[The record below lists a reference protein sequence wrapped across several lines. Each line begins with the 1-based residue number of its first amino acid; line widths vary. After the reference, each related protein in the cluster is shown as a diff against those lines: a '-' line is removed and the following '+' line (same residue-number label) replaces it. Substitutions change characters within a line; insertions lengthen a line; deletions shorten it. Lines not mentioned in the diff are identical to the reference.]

1 MSTLLVKNARY
12 LVSCDQHDT
21 VYERVNLFVR
31 DQEII
36 SIGPEIF
43 PADQTIDATNMVV
56 YPGLVNTHHH
66 LFQCFTRNLPEV
78 QKMELFP
85 WLVTNYEIWKNLNE
99 EVVHFSGLT
108 AMSEL
113 AKTGTTTIFDHHYLF
128 PNGCGDIIGQ
138 QLRTASEL
146 GVRMV
151 SSRGSMDL
159 SKKDG
164 GLPPDSVVQ
173 TEDEILK
180 DTERLVHVFHDD
192 SRYSMRQIVVSP
204 CSPFT
209 NRPETYKSSAKLARH
224 LGVRIHTHLAETLDE
239 EEFTLNKFGMRPLA
253 YMETLDMVGSDVWYA
268 HGIHFNGEELRLLAQ
283 TQTGVCH
290 CPVSNMKLAS
300 GTCRVPEMLELGV
313 PLGLGVDG
321 SASNDGSNMLEEL
334 RVSYLLH
341 RLKYSA
347 KAPTGY
353 DLLKIAT
360 VGGAK
365 LLGRDDIGHLA
376 PGMAADFFLLN
387 LEQIP
392 LIATQFDPKNLLG
405 TVGFKGNVDYTV
417 INGRIVVERGE
428 LVTVDEKAVV
438 RQANALVK
446 QYLNRSY

>member
-1 MSTLLVKNARY
+1 MSTLLVKNIRY
-12 LVSCDQHDT
+12 LVSCDEHDT

-31 DQEII
+31 DQEIV
-36 SIGPEIF
+36 SIGPEIY
-43 PADQTIDATNMVV
+43 PADQTIDATNMAV

-66 LFQCFTRNLPEV
+66 LYQCFTRNLPEV
-78 QKMELFP
+78 QRMELFP

-99 EVVHFSGLT
+99 EIVHYSGLT
-108 AMSEL
+108 AMGEL
-113 AKTGTTTIFDHHYLF
+113 AKTGTTTVFDHHYLF

-180 DTERLVHVFHDD
+180 DTERLIHVFHDD
-192 SRYSMRQIVVSP
+192 SRFSMRQIVVSP

-209 NRPETYKSSAKLARH
+209 NRPETYQSSAKLARH

-239 EEFTLNKFGMRPLA
+239 EGFTLNKFGMRPLA
-253 YMETLDMVGSDVWYA
+253 YMETLDMIGSDVWYA
-268 HGIHFNGEELRLLAQ
+268 HGIHFNDEELKLLAD

-300 GTCRVPEMLELGV
+300 GICRVPEMLELGV

-353 DLLKIAT
+353 DLLKVAT

-365 LLGRDDIGHLA
+365 LLGRDDIGRLA

-387 LEQIP
+387 LDQIP

-405 TVGFKGNVDYTV
+405 TVGFKGSVDYTI
-417 INGRIVVERGE
+417 INGRVVVERGE
-428 LVTVDEKAVV
+428 LVTVDEKTVV
-438 RQANALVK
+438 QQANALVR
-446 QYLNRSY
+446 QYLNR

>member
-1 MSTLLVKNARY
+1 MSTLLVKNIRY
-12 LVSCDQHDT
+12 LVSCDEHDT

-31 DQEII
+31 DQEIV
-36 SIGPEIF
+36 SIGPEIY
-43 PADQTIDATNMVV
+43 PADQTIDATNMAV

-66 LFQCFTRNLPEV
+66 LYQCFTRNLPEV
-78 QKMELFP
+78 QRMELFP

-99 EVVHFSGLT
+99 EIVHYSGLT
-108 AMSEL
+108 AMGEL
-113 AKTGTTTIFDHHYLF
+113 AKTGTTTVFDHHYLF

-180 DTERLVHVFHDD
+180 DTERLIHVFHDD
-192 SRYSMRQIVVSP
+192 SRFSMRQIVVSP

-209 NRPETYKSSAKLARH
+209 NRPETYQSSAKLARH

-268 HGIHFNGEELRLLAQ
+268 HGIHFNDEELKLLAD

-300 GTCRVPEMLELGV
+300 GICRVPEMLELGV

-353 DLLKIAT
+353 DLLKVAT

-365 LLGRDDIGHLA
+365 LLGRDDIGCLA

-387 LEQIP
+387 LDQIP

-405 TVGFKGNVDYTV
+405 TVGFKGSVDYTI
-417 INGRIVVERGE
+417 INGRVVVERGE
-428 LVTVDEKAVV
+428 LVTVDEKTVV
-438 RQANALVK
+438 QQANALVR
-446 QYLNRSY
+446 QYLNR

>member
-1 MSTLLVKNARY
+1 MSTLLVKNVRY
-12 LVSCDQHDT
+12 LVSCDENDT

-31 DQEII
+31 NQEIV
-36 SIGPEIF
+36 SIGPEVY
-43 PADQTIDATNMVV
+43 PADQTIDASNMVV
-56 YPGLVNTHHH
+56 YPGLINTHHH

-99 EVVHFSGLT
+99 EIVHYSGLT
-108 AMSEL
+108 AMGEL
-113 AKTGTTTIFDHHYLF
+113 AKTGTTTVFDHHYLF
-128 PNGCGDIIGQ
+128 PNDCGDLIGQ

-192 SRYSMRQIVVSP
+192 SRFSMRQIVVSP

-268 HGIHFNGEELRLLAQ
+268 HGIHFNDEELKLLAD

-290 CPVSNMKLAS
+290 CPISNMKLAS
-300 GTCRVPEMLELGV
+300 GICRVPEMLELGV
-313 PLGLGVDG
+313 PLGMGVDG

-353 DLLKIAT
+353 DLLKVAT

-365 LLGRDDIGHLA
+365 LLGRDDIGYLA

-387 LEQIP
+387 LDQIP

-405 TVGFKGNVDYTV
+405 TVGFKGSVDYTV

-428 LVTVDEKAVV
+428 LVTVDEQSVV
-438 RQANALVK
+438 RQANALVR
-446 QYLNRSY
+446 QYLNRS

>member
-1 MSTLLVKNARY
+1 MSTLLVKNVRY
-12 LVSCDQHDT
+12 LVSCDENDT

-31 DQEII
+31 NQEIV
-36 SIGPEIF
+36 SIGPEVY
-43 PADQTIDATNMVV
+43 PADQTIDASNMVV
-56 YPGLVNTHHH
+56 YPGLINTHHH

-99 EVVHFSGLT
+99 EIVHYSGLT
-108 AMSEL
+108 AMGEL
-113 AKTGTTTIFDHHYLF
+113 AKTGTTTVFDHHYLF
-128 PNGCGDIIGQ
+128 PNGCGDLIGQ

-192 SRYSMRQIVVSP
+192 SRFSMRQIVVSP

-268 HGIHFNGEELRLLAQ
+268 HGIHFNDEELKLLAD

-290 CPVSNMKLAS
+290 CPISNMKLAS
-300 GTCRVPEMLELGV
+300 GICRVPEMLELGV
-313 PLGLGVDG
+313 PLGMGVDG

-353 DLLKIAT
+353 DLLKVAT
-360 VGGAK
+360 AGGAK
-365 LLGRDDIGHLA
+365 LLGRDDIGYLA

-387 LEQIP
+387 LDQIP

-428 LVTVDEKAVV
+428 LVTVDEQSVV
-438 RQANALVK
+438 RQANALVR
-446 QYLNRSY
+446 QYLNRS

>member
-1 MSTLLVKNARY
+1 MSTLLVKNIRY
-12 LVSCDQHDT
+12 LVSCDEHDT

-31 DQEII
+31 DQEIA
-36 SIGPEIF
+36 SIGPEIY

-66 LFQCFTRNLPEV
+66 LYQCFTRNLPEV
-78 QKMELFP
+78 QRMELFP

-99 EVVHFSGLT
+99 EIIYYSGLT
-108 AMSEL
+108 AMGEL
-113 AKTGTTTIFDHHYLF
+113 AKTGTTTVFDHHYLF

-192 SRYSMRQIVVSP
+192 SRFSMRQIVVSP

-209 NRPETYKSSAKLARH
+209 NRPETYQSSAKLARH

-268 HGIHFNGEELRLLAQ
+268 HGIHFNDEELKLLAD

-300 GTCRVPEMLELGV
+300 GICRVPEMLELGV

-353 DLLKIAT
+353 DLLKVAT

-387 LEQIP
+387 LDQIP

-405 TVGFKGNVDYTV
+405 TVGFKGSVDYTI
-417 INGRIVVERGE
+417 INGRVVVERGE
-428 LVTVDEKAVV
+428 LVTVDEKNVV
-438 RQANALVK
+438 RQANTLVR
-446 QYLNRSY
+446 QYLNR

>member
-1 MSTLLVKNARY
+1 MSTLLVKNIRY
-12 LVSCDQHDT
+12 LVSCDEHDT

-31 DQEII
+31 DQEIV
-36 SIGPEIF
+36 SIGPEIY
-43 PADQTIDATNMVV
+43 PADQTIDATNMAV

-66 LFQCFTRNLPEV
+66 LYQCFTRNLPEV
-78 QKMELFP
+78 QRMELFP

-99 EVVHFSGLT
+99 EIVHYSGLT
-108 AMSEL
+108 AMGEL
-113 AKTGTTTIFDHHYLF
+113 AKTGTTTVFDHHYLF

-180 DTERLVHVFHDD
+180 DTERLIHVFHDD
-192 SRYSMRQIVVSP
+192 SRFSMRQIVVSP

-209 NRPETYKSSAKLARH
+209 NRPETYQSSAKLARH

-253 YMETLDMVGSDVWYA
+253 YMETLDMIGSDVWYA
-268 HGIHFNGEELRLLAQ
+268 HGIHFNDEELKLLAD

-300 GTCRVPEMLELGV
+300 GICRVPEMLELGV

-353 DLLKIAT
+353 DLLKVAT

-365 LLGRDDIGHLA
+365 LLGRDDIGRLA

-387 LEQIP
+387 LGQIP

-405 TVGFKGNVDYTV
+405 TVGFKGSVDYTI
-417 INGRIVVERGE
+417 INGRVVVERGE
-428 LVTVDEKAVV
+428 LVTVDEKTVV
-438 RQANALVK
+438 QQANALVR
-446 QYLNRSY
+446 QYLNR

>member
-268 HGIHFNGEELRLLAQ
+268 HGIHFNDEELKLLAQ

-300 GTCRVPEMLELGV
+300 GICRVPEMLELGV

>member
-1 MSTLLVKNARY
+1 MSTLLVKNIRY
-12 LVSCDQHDT
+12 LVSCDEKDT

-31 DQEII
+31 NQEIVA
-36 SIGPEIF
+36 IGPEVY
-43 PADQTIDATNMVV
+43 PADQTIDATNMVM
-56 YPGLVNTHHH
+56 YPGLINTHHH
-66 LFQCFTRNLPEV
+66 LYQCFTRNLPEV

-99 EVVHFSGLT
+99 EIVHYSGLT
-108 AMSEL
+108 AMGEL
-113 AKTGTTTIFDHHYLF
+113 AKTGTTTVFDHHYLF
-128 PNGCGDIIGQ
+128 PNGCGDLIGQ

-192 SRYSMRQIVVSP
+192 SRFSMRQIVVSP

-209 NRPETYKSSAKLARH
+209 NRPETYKASAKLARH

-239 EEFTLNKFGMRPLA
+239 EEYALNKFGMRPLA
-253 YMETLDMVGSDVWYA
+253 YMETLDMAGSDVWYA
-268 HGIHFNGEELRLLAQ
+268 HGIHFNDEELKLLAE

-300 GTCRVPEMLELGV
+300 GICRVPEMLELGV
-313 PLGLGVDG
+313 PLGMGVDG

-353 DLLKIAT
+353 DLLKVAT

-365 LLGRDDIGHLA
+365 LLGRNDIGSLA

-405 TVGFKGNVDYTV
+405 TVGYKGNVDYTV
-417 INGRIVVERGE
+417 INGRVVVERGE
-428 LVTVDEKAVV
+428 LVTVDEGSVI

>member
-1 MSTLLVKNARY
+1 MSTLLVKNIRY
-12 LVSCDQHDT
+12 LVSCDEHDT

-31 DQEII
+31 DQEIV
-36 SIGPEIF
+36 SIGPEIY
-43 PADQTIDATNMVV
+43 PADQTIDATNMAV

-66 LFQCFTRNLPEV
+66 LYQCFTRNLPEV
-78 QKMELFP
+78 QRMELFP

-99 EVVHFSGLT
+99 EIVHYSGLT
-108 AMSEL
+108 AMGEL
-113 AKTGTTTIFDHHYLF
+113 AKTGTTTVFDHHYLF

-180 DTERLVHVFHDD
+180 DTERLIHVFHDD
-192 SRYSMRQIVVSP
+192 SRFSMRQIVVSP

-209 NRPETYKSSAKLARH
+209 NRPETYQSSAKLARH

-253 YMETLDMVGSDVWYA
+253 YMETLDMIGSDVWYA
-268 HGIHFNGEELRLLAQ
+268 HGIHFNDEELKLLAD

-300 GTCRVPEMLELGV
+300 GICRVPEMLELGV

-334 RVSYLLH
+334 RVGYLLH

-353 DLLKIAT
+353 DLLKVAT

-365 LLGRDDIGHLA
+365 LLGRDDIGRLA

-387 LEQIP
+387 LDQIP

-405 TVGFKGNVDYTV
+405 TVGFKGSVDYTI
-417 INGRIVVERGE
+417 INGRVVVERGE
-428 LVTVDEKAVV
+428 LVTVDEKTVV
-438 RQANALVK
+438 QQANALVR
-446 QYLNRSY
+446 QYLNR

>member
-1 MSTLLVKNARY
+1 MSTLLVKNIRY
-12 LVSCDQHDT
+12 LVSCDENDT

-31 DQEII
+31 DREIV
-36 SIGPEIF
+36 SIGPEVY
-43 PADQTIDATNMVV
+43 PADQTIDATNMVL
-56 YPGLVNTHHH
+56 YPGLINTHHH
-66 LFQCFTRNLPEV
+66 LYQCFTRNLPEV

-99 EVVHFSGLT
+99 EIVHYSGLT
-108 AMSEL
+108 AMGEL
-113 AKTGTTTIFDHHYLF
+113 AKTGTTTVFDHHYLF
-128 PNGCGDIIGQ
+128 PNGCGDLIGQ

-209 NRPETYKSSAKLARH
+209 NRPETYKASAKLARH

-239 EEFTLNKFGMRPLA
+239 EEYALNKFGMRPLA
-253 YMETLDMVGSDVWYA
+253 YMETLDMMGSDVWYA
-268 HGIHFNGEELRLLAQ
+268 HGIHFNDEELKLLAD

-300 GTCRVPEMLELGV
+300 GICRVPEMLELGV
-313 PLGLGVDG
+313 PLGMGVDG

-353 DLLKIAT
+353 DLLKVAT

-365 LLGRDDIGHLA
+365 LLGRDDIGYLA

-387 LEQIP
+387 LDQIP

-405 TVGFKGNVDYTV
+405 TVGYKGNVDYTI
-417 INGRIVVERGE
+417 INGRVVVERGE
-428 LVTVDEKAVV
+428 LVTVDEKTVI
-438 RQANALVK
+438 RQANALIK

>member
-1 MSTLLVKNARY
+1 MSTLLVKNIRY
-12 LVSCDQHDT
+12 LVSCDEKDT

-31 DQEII
+31 NQEIVA
-36 SIGPEIF
+36 IGPEVY
-43 PADQTIDATNMVV
+43 PADQTIDATNMVM
-56 YPGLVNTHHH
+56 YPGLINTHHH
-66 LFQCFTRNLPEV
+66 LYQCFTRNLPEV

-99 EVVHFSGLT
+99 EIVHYSGLT
-108 AMSEL
+108 AMGEL
-113 AKTGTTTIFDHHYLF
+113 AKTGTTTVFDHHYLF
-128 PNGCGDIIGQ
+128 PNGCGDLIGQ
-138 QLRTASEL
+138 QLRTASKL

-192 SRYSMRQIVVSP
+192 SRFSMRQIVVSP

-209 NRPETYKSSAKLARH
+209 NRPETYKASAKLARH

-239 EEFTLNKFGMRPLA
+239 DEYALNKFGMRPLA

-268 HGIHFNGEELRLLAQ
+268 HGIHFNDEELKLLAE

-300 GTCRVPEMLELGV
+300 GICRVPEMLELGV
-313 PLGLGVDG
+313 PLGMGVDG

-353 DLLKIAT
+353 DLLKVAT

-365 LLGRDDIGHLA
+365 LLGRNDIGSLA

-405 TVGFKGNVDYTV
+405 TVGYKGNVDYTV
-417 INGRIVVERGE
+417 INGRVVVERGE
-428 LVTVDEKAVV
+428 LVTVDEGSVI